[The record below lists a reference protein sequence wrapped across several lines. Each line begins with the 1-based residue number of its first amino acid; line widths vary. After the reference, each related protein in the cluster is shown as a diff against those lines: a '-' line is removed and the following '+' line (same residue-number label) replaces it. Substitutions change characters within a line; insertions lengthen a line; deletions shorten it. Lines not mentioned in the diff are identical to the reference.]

1 MENVL
6 LEQPSAFRAGLGF
19 LGGSDVAFPGFGV
32 PKDVSDPFGIRERY
46 GLSLNV
52 PYFASFGSKPLKI
65 PTQGRLW
72 QGVGWEG
79 NKILLQEQ
87 IKEREN
93 KENS

>member
-1 MENVL
+1 MEMCCWNNPWRSEPGWGFWGVL
-6 LEQPSAFRAGLGF
+6 TWLSLGLGCQRN
-19 LGGSDVAFPGFGV
+19 
-32 PKDVSDPFGIRERY
+32 VSDPFGIRERY

-87 IKEREN
+87 IKERE
-93 KENS
+93 